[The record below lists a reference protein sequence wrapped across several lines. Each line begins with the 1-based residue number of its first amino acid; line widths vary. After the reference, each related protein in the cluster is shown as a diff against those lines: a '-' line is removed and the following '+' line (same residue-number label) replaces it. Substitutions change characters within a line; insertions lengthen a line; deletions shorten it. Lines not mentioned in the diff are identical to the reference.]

1 MGIERLEPQQL
12 SAGTVE
18 VLGLSDRVALDSTE
32 ALAASLRRGAS
43 FLCPTTPRALVASV
57 SEALLGLPE
66 FADGPAGP
74 KLLGVLDSLL
84 ANGDLIEAPLDD
96 TGGSRRH
103 LFLGSPSFIRREG
116 GFLLTGV
123 RPDGAPLL
131 DGDLF
136 ALVEPRGYAQLIRT
150 EQPDQLEKQLLTEG
164 LVAVSQEQW
173 LRAPRLESAT
183 DLLSA
188 YRLRLSAAGPAGEI
202 EGVELV
208 DPTSDVRYYR
218 GRWRPTRKKDDGE
231 YLIRRPQ
238 MFGANLWCFA
248 EISAGVV
255 QRFVDLPIQGLLASG
270 SDEGWRLQAALDVS
284 SGDPQ
289 LLRAGPLEPGRK
301 VLDLFAPLPSW
312 SQRRLDVI
320 AEPAPRSPGALFSYA
335 IAEDEIDQEV
345 RFLEEMM
352 FLRRET
358 AGS

>member
-1 MGIERLEPQQL
+1 MGIERLEAQQL
-12 SAGTVE
+12 SAATVE
-18 VLGLSDRVALDSTE
+18 ALGLSDRVALDSAE
-32 ALAASLRRGAS
+32 ALAASLRRAAS

-66 FADGPAGP
+66 FAETPPGP
-74 KLLGVLDSLL
+74 KLHGVLDSLL

-103 LFLGSPSFIRREG
+103 LFLGPPSFIRRKG

-131 DGDLF
+131 DRELL
-136 ALVEPRGYAQLIRT
+136 AVIELRSHARSIRT
-150 EQPDQLEKQLLTEG
+150 EQPDHLEKQLVTDG
-164 LVAVSQEQW
+164 LVSVSQEQW
-173 LRAPRLESAT
+173 LRAPRPESVSA
-183 DLLSA
+183 LLGS

-202 EGVELV
+202 EGIELL
-208 DPTSDVRYYR
+208 DPTSEVTYYR
-218 GRWRPTRKKDDGE
+218 GRWRPTRKKDEGE
-231 YLIRRPQ
+231 FLIRRPQ
-238 MFGANLWCFA
+238 MFGADLWCFA
-248 EISAGVV
+248 EISSGAV
-255 QRFVDLPIQGLLASG
+255 RRLVDLPIQDLLAAG
-270 SDEGWRLQAALDVS
+270 SDEGWRLQAALDLA

-289 LLRAGPLEPGRK
+289 LLRVGPLGPGNK

-312 SQRRLDVI
+312 SRRRLDVI

-358 AGS
+358 RGG